1 MLVVKKYGGTSVADR
16 ERIFRCA
23 ESCARQYKEGNQII
37 VVLSAMGKMTDELID
52 KAHEISLAPSKREL
66 DMLLTVGEQISVSL
80 MAMALESMGIPCI
93 SLNGF
98 QVPVYTTSSYGNAR
112 IKRID
117 TERIEHELEEKKIV
131 IVTGFQGVNK
141 YQDIVT
147 LGRGGSDT
155 TAVALAAALHADICE
170 INTDVE
176 GIFSADPRIVAKARK
191 IDEITYDEMLD
202 LASLGAGVLHNR
214 SVEMAKKY
222 GIRLIVR
229 SSFSMEDG
237 TVVKERVKMERTLIS
252 GVAVDKNT
260 DRISVI
266 GMKNEIG
273 SEFKLFRLLS
283 DNGINVDLIIQS
295 LSSEFT
301 KDVSFTIKDG
311 DLETTL
317 SLLRENQ
324 DILGYEDLEYHTEM
338 AKLSIVGAGMMSN
351 PGVAAKL
358 FECLNN
364 EGINIGM
371 ITTSE
376 IRITVMVKEK
386 EVVRAANAVH
396 EMFHLGD

>member
-23 ESCARQYKEGNQII
+23 ESCARQYKEGNQVI

>member
-16 ERIFRCA
+16 ERIFHCA
-23 ESCARQYKEGNQII
+23 ESCARQYKEGNQVI

-117 TERIEHELEEKKIV
+117 TERIEHELDEKKIV

-176 GIFSADPRIVAKARK
+176 GIFSADPRIVEKARK